1 MKKLLLLSLTVLL
14 FSCGDSGSDSDD
26 NSNQTFRNI
35 YSNSFWIEDETILTF
50 SNDKIVT
57 FIDVDTDGCY
67 FFEEGSYN
75 NVNTGDCIFDNI
87 TLSIIEETSDKL
99 VFMQV
104 PSGDGVGFDCDIDEV
119 TVTMEALSE
128 SLIRITQNNESFTIV
143 RQDNV
148 YSFVNCQNGTLSGIV
163 F

>member
-1 MKKLLLLSLTVLL
+1 MKKLLLLSLTILL
-14 FSCGDSGSDSDD
+14 FSCGDSDSDD

-35 YSNSFWIEDETILTF
+35 YSDSFWLIDETILTF

-57 FIDVDTDGCY
+57 FIDDETDGCY

-87 TLSIIEETSDKL
+87 TLSIIEETSDKF

-104 PSGDGVGFDCDIDEV
+104 ASGDDVGFDCDIDEV
-119 TVTMEALSE
+119 TITMEALSE
-128 SLIRITQNNESFTIV
+128 SLIRLTQDNESFTMV

-148 YSFVNCQNGTLSGIV
+148 SSFVNCQNGTLSGRL

>member
-35 YSNSFWIEDETILTF
+35 YSNSFWLVDETKLIL
-50 SNDKIVT
+50 SNDKILT
-57 FIDVDTDGCY
+57 LIDDDTDSCY
-67 FFEEGSYN
+67 FFVEGSYN
-75 NVNTGDCIFDNI
+75 NVNTGDCIYDNI
-87 TLSIIEETSDKL
+87 TLSIIEETSDKF

-104 PSGDGVGFDCDIDEV
+104 PSGDDVGFDCDIDEV
-119 TVTMEALSE
+119 TITMEALSE
-128 SLIRITQNNESFTIV
+128 SLIRVTQNNESFTMV

-148 YSFVNCQNGTLSGIV
+148 YSFVNCQNATLSGIV

>member
-1 MKKLLLLSLTVLL
+1 MKKLLLLSLTILL
-14 FSCGDSGSDSDD
+14 FSCGDSDSDD

-35 YSNSFWIEDETILTF
+35 YSDSFWLIDETILTF

-57 FIDVDTDGCY
+57 FIDDETDGCY

-87 TLSIIEETSDKL
+87 TLSIIEETSDKF

-104 PSGDGVGFDCDIDEV
+104 ASGDDVGFDCDIDEV
-119 TVTMEALSE
+119 TITMEALSE
-128 SLIRITQNNESFTIV
+128 SLIRLTQDNESFTMV

-148 YSFVNCQNGTLSGIV
+148 FSFVNCQNGTLSGRL

>member
-1 MKKLLLLSLTVLL
+1 
-14 FSCGDSGSDSDD
+14 
-26 NSNQTFRNI
+26 
-35 YSNSFWIEDETILTF
+35 
-50 SNDKIVT
+50 
-57 FIDVDTDGCY
+57 
-67 FFEEGSYN
+67 
-75 NVNTGDCIFDNI
+75 
-87 TLSIIEETSDKL
+87 
-99 VFMQV
+99 MQV

>member
-1 MKKLLLLSLTVLL
+1 MKKLLLLSLTILL
-14 FSCGDSGSDSDD
+14 FSCGDSDSDD

-35 YSNSFWIEDETILTF
+35 YSDSFWLIDETILTF

-57 FIDVDTDGCY
+57 FIDDETDGCY

-75 NVNTGDCIFDNI
+75 NVNTGDCMFDNI
-87 TLSIIEETSDKL
+87 TLSIIEETSDKF

-104 PSGDGVGFDCDIDEV
+104 ASGWYLGFDCDIDEV
-119 TVTMEALSE
+119 EVTITMEALSE
-128 SLIRITQNNESFTIV
+128 SLIRLTQDNESFTMV

-148 YSFVNCQNGTLSGIV
+148 SSFVNCQNGTLSGRL